1 MADKCTYF
9 RRGHVSESQFLTLNV
24 VREHNEVRAL
34 VQTFLRLGQFT
45 NLSIDGEGG
54 GMGGGVMIPLLKHT
68 AALLETVPEP

>member
-9 RRGHVSESQFLTLNV
+9 RRGHVSESLFPTLNV

-45 NLSIDGEGG
+45 NLMIDGV
-54 GMGGGVMIPLLKHT
+54 GGVL
-68 AALLETVPEP
+68 